1 MYTYIDS
8 LYLSISTTKK
18 NLPNELEHEAAA
30 GGAPRAHRL
39 RLHALAQTESNN
51 AMQNGRGKGHFA
63 SRTVAA
69 EAKQNIRSP
78 TAVMQ
83 TMQAKKK
90 SNPSPGRRH
99 TFPSLPSISIYHR
112 AAPSPSSPAG
122 PPSPSPVSAEDVALA
137 RQAAAAAEDPPS
149 RDPDVIWRRGKVDEL
164 MGARTVAPGCQGK
177 KVNDG
182 RSSRRRASRSAR
194 DRPTWPAA
202 APRRGLNEPSR
213 LRSVISWGV
222 AASFPPAAAGGGQ
235 GRGAP
240 PSPVRATAPHLPRQM
255 PSRREAMQ
263 FCFSS
268 LLGRQFSFTVALTV
282 GGCAGRA

>member
-112 AAPSPSSPAG
+112 AF
-122 PPSPSPVSAEDVALA
+122 VSGWPTLSVSG
-137 RQAAAAAEDPPS
+137 Q
-149 RDPDVIWRRGKVDEL
+149 RRGCR
-164 MGARTVAPGCQGK
+164 ARPPGRC
-177 KVNDG
+177 
-182 RSSRRRASRSAR
+182 RRRRSA
-194 DRPTWPAA
+194 
-202 APRRGLNEPSR
+202 LS
-213 LRSVISWGV
+213 
-222 AASFPPAAAGGGQ
+222 
-235 GRGAP
+235 
-240 PSPVRATAPHLPRQM
+240 
-255 PSRREAMQ
+255 
-263 FCFSS
+263 
-268 LLGRQFSFTVALTV
+268 
-282 GGCAGRA
+282 